1 MFFSSAYE
9 KVFKIDYT
17 LGHKTSLRQFKK
29 KEIISSI
36 FSNYRGRKTEIN
48 YKKKTGNIT
57 NM

>member
-1 MFFSSAYE
+1 MYFSSAYE
-9 KVFKIDYT
+9 KVFKIDYM
-17 LGHKTSLRQFKK
+17 LGHKTILRKFK